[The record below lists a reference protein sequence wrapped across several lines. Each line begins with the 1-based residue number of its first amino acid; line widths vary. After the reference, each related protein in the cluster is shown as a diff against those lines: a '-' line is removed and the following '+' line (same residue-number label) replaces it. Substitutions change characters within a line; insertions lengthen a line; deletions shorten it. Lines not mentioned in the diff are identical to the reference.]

1 MHAEISPGSE
11 LRLTIT
17 VRDSV
22 AGLHAVLIFD
32 DKKFKKNMTGIVDS
46 EAFKLWVEV
55 VSDEYLELP
64 HPTLVGWG
72 FHGLAPVKPR

>member
-1 MHAEISPGSE
+1 MHTEISPDSE

-55 VSDEYLELP
+55 VSDEYHKEKDL
-64 HPTLVGWG
+64 TGRTKMSMN
-72 FHGLAPVKPR
+72 GLKIL